1 MTSQI
6 GAISQIRT
14 PQQAS
19 NRALWGLALRRFT
32 RNRLAVVGAIVM
44 VVLLIAAFGAPLL
57 APYAYDQAD
66 FTAIWKSPTPAHLL
80 GTDKVGRDVFSRL
93 IYGTRTS
100 LIVSLSVQ
108 AIVLTVGITIG
119 AVSGMLGGRFD
130 YVVMRAVDV
139 VASFPTLLFAI
150 LLMSAV
156 GQGVPSLILALS
168 ITSWVLVCQLTRAQI
183 LSLREREFV
192 LASESF
198 GARTG
203 WIIRSH
209 LVPNIIPP
217 LIVSSTLAIPS
228 YIVAEAGLGFLGIG
242 INPPTPSLGQQINEA
257 STYVIA
263 HPDYMLFTAV
273 AVAILIL
280 SIAYI
285 GDGLREALDPRALS

>member
-1 MTSQI
+1 MTTQTHTVLP
-6 GAISQIRT
+6 IRM
-14 PQQAS
+14 PAQAS
-19 NRALWGLALRRFT
+19 GRALWGLALRRFAN
-32 RNRLAVVGAIVM
+32 NRLAVVGAVIFII
-44 VVLLIAAFGAPLL
+44 LLVGAFGAPLL

-66 FTAIWKSPTPAHLL
+66 FTAIWKPPTAAHIL

-93 IYGTRTS
+93 MYGTRTS
-100 LIVSLSVQ
+100 MIVSFTVQ
-108 AIVLTVGITIG
+108 GIVLAVGVSIG
-119 AVSGMLGGRFD
+119 AVSGMLGGRVD
-130 YVVMRAVDV
+130 YVLMRMVDV

-150 LLMSAV
+150 LTMAAL
-156 GQGVPSLILALS
+156 GQGIATLILALS
-168 ITSWVLVCQLTRAQI
+168 ISSWVLACQLTRAQI

-192 LASESF
+192 LASQSF

-263 HPDYMLFTAV
+263 HPDYMLYTAV
-273 AVAILIL
+273 ALAILIL
-280 SIAYI
+280 SIAFI